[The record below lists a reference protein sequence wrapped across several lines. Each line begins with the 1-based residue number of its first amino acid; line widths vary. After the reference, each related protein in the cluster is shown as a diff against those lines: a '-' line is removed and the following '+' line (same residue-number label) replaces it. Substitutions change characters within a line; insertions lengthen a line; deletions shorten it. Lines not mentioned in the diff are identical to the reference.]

1 MPAPIVD
8 LYSALF
14 PGEAKPPTPDTE
26 CVRIVHHP
34 LDTLLPDYIELTSS
48 IDEMAVQNE
57 LQHWGFPKTVC
68 RRIHLDGDPMIYFAV
83 VPDTMPEHRL
93 LAVEPT
99 LGLLYW
105 LDLPTWERT
114 EVHLLRAI
122 GLAGHRRAAIDQV
135 VDYGKLMICWFVDC
149 SWKPTGKSSI
159 DWHVASLPRQQC
171 KPHERIS
178 SRITFTPGDGDA
190 HCILRHPIPLSDI
203 FSLFGTSDCLLTDVE
218 CLQLP
223 AECKAAI
230 TSCTTAT
237 RPFDRIRIY
246 TDGSSH
252 PSQKHWHP
260 ELVMQEGLAD
270 SWAFTVIGEYY
281 GSSGNEDQSSYVFLG
296 YQTHPITYNVEA
308 PYYVGADHVGSDI
321 SEREA
326 LFWAALWRL
335 AYDSNVP
342 TVFLTDSSTS
352 AKFVS
357 GDCGTTTAKPGMH
370 HRLTRG
376 IFQALEAAL
385 PGDSLQITH
394 IPGHCGEVWNEFCDV
409 AAKFSSTTTHWKPR
423 QQVDMQKW
431 RHLIPHLWMYFS
443 AEVHGLPNFN
453 HQGFVVTP
461 PHLPPPEP
469 TGQQDCSERPSSMWK
484 KVQLSLSLVT
494 ANVRTLQGKLDY
506 LRAQFADC
514 GAVIIGLQET
524 RSDPLFTQRDG
535 YLRLSSG
542 NAGGHHGVE
551 LWVATKI
558 PYAYVGGRP
567 QYFEKRHVVVIHAHP
582 RCLITRLTT
591 DWIDCICVV
600 LHAPQSGRP
609 YHECEEWWQS
619 TTTKVQEF
627 SDLAPVYVMLDAN
640 ATTGPC
646 DGCTIFDHDDDTS
659 KHTELFREFLRVLN
673 LYAPSTTDVHYGPD
687 ATWTSPDGSYSR
699 RIDYVLVPQLQYSH
713 CVFSGPLCEFDLGN
727 GDTDHVATGV
737 QLEWSTETHKPL
749 RAQDHTIPCW
759 SAVDDDKLHQELSKF
774 QAESWTCDIETQVQH
789 FNRHIHSALHCAAR
803 REHTQCPKKPY
814 IDDDIWQLRNDKN
827 SLKRRLRGIG
837 ARGAP

>member
-1 MPAPIVD
+1 
-8 LYSALF
+8 
-14 PGEAKPPTPDTE
+14 
-26 CVRIVHHP
+26 
-34 LDTLLPDYIELTSS
+34 
-48 IDEMAVQNE
+48 
-57 LQHWGFPKTVC
+57 
-68 RRIHLDGDPMIYFAV
+68 MIYFAV

-93 LAVEPT
+93 LAVEPN

-105 LDLPTWERT
+105 LELPIWERT

-149 SWKPTGKSSI
+149 SWKPTSKSSI

-223 AECKAAI
+223 AECKEAI

-237 RPFDRIRIY
+237 RPFDRIRVY

-260 ELVMQEGLAD
+260 DLVMQEGLAD

-281 GSSGNEDQSSYVFLG
+281 GSSGKEDTSSFVFLG

-352 AKFVS
+352 ANFVS
-357 GDCGTTTAKPGMH
+357 GNCGTTTAKPGMH

-453 HQGFVVTP
+453 QQGFLVTP
-461 PHLPPPEP
+461 PHQNLQSNRIAPKNLAQHGRRYNFRSAWSQPMCELCKANSTIYVPSLLTAEP
-469 TGQQDCSERPSSMWK
+469 SLLDYRRQGATPSS
-484 KVQLSLSLVT
+484 LSVMATSAYPVVMKEDTMGLNFGWPRRHPML
-494 ANVRTLQGKLDY
+494 TLEGDHNT
-506 LRAQFADC
+506 LR
-514 GAVIIGLQET
+514 
-524 RSDPLFTQRDG
+524 RD
-535 YLRLSSG
+535 
-542 NAGGHHGVE
+542 
-551 LWVATKI
+551 T
-558 PYAYVGGRP
+558 
-567 QYFEKRHVVVIHAHP
+567 
-582 RCLITRLTT
+582 
-591 DWIDCICVV
+591 
-600 LHAPQSGRP
+600 
-609 YHECEEWWQS
+609 
-619 TTTKVQEF
+619 
-627 SDLAPVYVMLDAN
+627 
-640 ATTGPC
+640 
-646 DGCTIFDHDDDTS
+646 
-659 KHTELFREFLRVLN
+659 
-673 LYAPSTTDVHYGPD
+673 
-687 ATWTSPDGSYSR
+687 
-699 RIDYVLVPQLQYSH
+699 
-713 CVFSGPLCEFDLGN
+713 
-727 GDTDHVATGV
+727 
-737 QLEWSTETHKPL
+737 
-749 RAQDHTIPCW
+749 
-759 SAVDDDKLHQELSKF
+759 
-774 QAESWTCDIETQVQH
+774 
-789 FNRHIHSALHCAAR
+789 
-803 REHTQCPKKPY
+803 
-814 IDDDIWQLRNDKN
+814 
-827 SLKRRLRGIG
+827 
-837 ARGAP
+837 